1 MSKEQ
6 EVLKL
11 VSDFPNLSN
20 REIGK
25 VIGLHRATVSYYLLK
40 NGIRRDRI
48 VNQKLN
54 NTNRNTPVN
63 ISKRATEIL
72 VGTLL
77 GDSHISKY
85 HRDSLE
91 SAQILYSHIPCGHSI

>member
-40 NGIRRDRI
+40 ICDSMKYKI
-48 VNQKLN
+48 FESH
-54 NTNRNTPVN
+54 N
-63 ISKRATEIL
+63 IGSE
-72 VGTLL
+72 
-77 GDSHISKY
+77 
-85 HRDSLE
+85 
-91 SAQILYSHIPCGHSI
+91 